1 MSNAEPGPSL
11 RSRSTSTTRVHR
23 WAAGARGARL
33 VARLPASAVLVLASC
48 GVGHGSGANDRAIAI
63 YSVVIRTVV
72 TQPPGG
78 RQVTVSHAPVFV
90 VAADTHAPISLEV
103 QAGIVDALHAFAT
116 IRFVDE
122 RSEAIDD
129 ADPHK
134 SVVNDGIL
142 VTLGRIP
149 TGTRVVNVD
158 AQRYERAGAS
168 ASYRIR
174 LQRSGSR
181 WIATRVQTL

>member
-1 MSNAEPGPSL
+1 M
-11 RSRSTSTTRVHR
+11 
-23 WAAGARGARL
+23 
-33 VARLPASAVLVLASC
+33 
-48 GVGHGSGANDRAIAI
+48 
-63 YSVVIRTVV
+63 
-72 TQPPGG
+72 
-78 RQVTVSHAPVFV
+78 TVSHAPVFV
-90 VAADTHAPISLEV
+90 VAADTRAPISLEV
-103 QAGIVDALHAFAT
+103 QAGIVDALHGSAT

-149 TGTRVVNVD
+149 TGTRLVD
-158 AQRYERAGAS
+158 VEARRYERAGGS
-168 ASYRIR
+168 ATYRIR

-181 WIATRVQTL
+181 WTVTRVQTL

>member
-1 MSNAEPGPSL
+1 MTA
-11 RSRSTSTTRVHR
+11 
-23 WAAGARGARL
+23 
-33 VARLPASAVLVLASC
+33 
-48 GVGHGSGANDRAIAI
+48 
-63 YSVVIRTVV
+63 
-72 TQPPGG
+72 
-78 RQVTVSHAPVFV
+78 SHAPVFV

-103 QAGIVDALHAFAT
+103 QAGIVDALHGFAT

-129 ADPHK
+129 TDPHK

-149 TGTRVVNVD
+149 TGARLVNVD

-168 ASYRIR
+168 VTYRMR
-174 LQRSGSR
+174 LQRSGST
-181 WIATRVQTL
+181 WTVTRVQTL